1 MQIDDE
7 LKGLLEQLST
17 TLKDA
22 IRSSE
27 KLQELLREIENR
39 GLTPSLTVGVVLARP
54 GTGERSEEIQETLLG
69 PVVPERTV
77 SIRRLSAFDR
87 KFLRALRIQMPS

>member
-1 MQIDDE
+1 MDDE
-7 LKGLLEQLST
+7 VKGLIEQLSA
-17 TLKDA
+17 TLKEA
-22 IRSSE
+22 IRGSE

-39 GLTPSLTVGVVLARP
+39 GYTPSLTIGVVLGRQ
-54 GTGERSEEIQETLLG
+54 GTGERSEEIQETLVG
-69 PVVPERTV
+69 PAVPERPV

>member
-1 MQIDDE
+1 MDDD

-17 TLKDA
+17 SLKDA
-22 IRSSE
+22 IRGSE
-27 KLQELLREIENR
+27 KLQELLHEIEGR
-39 GLTPSLTVGVVLARP
+39 GYTPSLTVSVVLGRA
-54 GTGERSEEIQETLLG
+54 GTGERAEEIQETLVG
-69 PVVPERTV
+69 PAVPERPV

>member
-1 MQIDDE
+1 MDDD

-17 TLKDA
+17 SLKDA
-22 IRSSE
+22 IRGSE
-27 KLQELLREIENR
+27 KLQELLHEIEGR
-39 GLTPSLTVGVVLARP
+39 GYTPSLTVGVVLGRA
-54 GTGERSEEIQETLLG
+54 GTGERAEDIQETLVG
-69 PVVPERTV
+69 PAVPERPV